1 MYNVGLDKF
10 GKKAKQ
16 QPEEVANTPKKRKQ
30 SVITT
35 EARTVICD
43 KKKNWENQIKGLT
56 FSWVK
61 EEYQRKAK
69 YYNMDRQ
76 RRKRSKQEQD
86 LQPTYSNL
94 HQNFRQWIV
103 RNV

>member
-16 QPEEVANTPKKRKQ
+16 QPEEVAKKPYKEK
-30 SVITT
+30 TK
-35 EARTVICD
+35 CD
-43 KKKNWENQIKGLT
+43 YHWGKDCNMWQKNWENQIKGLT

>member
-10 GKKAKQ
+10 GKKEKQ
-16 QPEEVANTPKKRKQ
+16 QPEEVAKK
-30 SVITT
+30 TL
-35 EARTVICD
+35 
-43 KKKNWENQIKGLT
+43 KKKTKCDYHWGMDCYMWQQFWENQIKGLT

-69 YYNMDRQ
+69 DYNMDKK

-94 HQNFRQWIV
+94 HQDFRQWIV